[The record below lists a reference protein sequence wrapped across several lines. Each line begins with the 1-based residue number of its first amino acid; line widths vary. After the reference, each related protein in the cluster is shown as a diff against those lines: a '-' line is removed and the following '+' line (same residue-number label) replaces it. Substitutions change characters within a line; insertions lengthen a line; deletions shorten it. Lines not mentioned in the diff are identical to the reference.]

1 MSTTWGA
8 LKNMGDECIDRRIG
22 DLTVYARMNS
32 DEWELASAYDEQV
45 RCVDDLAWSRYV
57 TVQDD
62 AIEIRPA
69 LPDRPVVVRPESPI
83 VILPGRW
90 GRFYFHVPIWARF
103 LSTARGKTQLI
114 EEMPTH
120 KLQSTWFGD
129 PVEGE
134 LCYSLESR
142 LMREVASD
150 HDDSNAVCE
159 VTVQNQSKERLRFE
173 RICVHVESMRL
184 FAGSGQLWT
193 NELKVTFTGADQIS
207 DLTFRPDPPERA
219 KHPVE
224 VSEPRIAPD
233 SNIFRRSFT
242 LIREIT
248 GF

>member
-1 MSTTWGA
+1 MSTSWGA
-8 LKNMGDECIDRRIG
+8 LKSRGDECIDRRIG
-22 DLTVYARMNS
+22 DLTIYARMKN
-32 DEWELASAYDEQV
+32 DEWELSSSYDDQV
-45 RCVDDLAWSRYV
+45 GCADDVAWSRYV
-57 TVQDD
+57 TVKDD
-62 AIEIRPA
+62 AVEVKPA

-90 GRFYFHVPIWARF
+90 GRFYFHVPIWARL
-103 LSTARGKTQLI
+103 LSTARGTTQLM

-120 KLQSTWFGD
+120 RLQSTWFGD

-134 LCYSLESR
+134 LCYALESR
-142 LMREVASD
+142 LTRELLP
-150 HDDSNAVCE
+150 DDDESFAVCE

-184 FAGSGQLWT
+184 FEATGQLWT

-207 DLTFRPDPPERA
+207 DLTFRSDPPERA
-219 KHPVE
+219 KRPVE

-233 SNIFRRSFT
+233 SNILRRSFT